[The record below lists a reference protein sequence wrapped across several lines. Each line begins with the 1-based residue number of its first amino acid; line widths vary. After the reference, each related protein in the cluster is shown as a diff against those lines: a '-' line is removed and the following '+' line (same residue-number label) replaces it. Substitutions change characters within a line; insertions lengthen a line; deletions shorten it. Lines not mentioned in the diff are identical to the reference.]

1 MHIKNKGI
9 RLLFLLL
16 ILLALALASV
26 SPFINI
32 DPISRGLSTSL
43 GYSTYSSGTMVF
55 QQVMMTYLITAFSI
69 ACYWDLLLIF
79 LLFRMPINRYD
90 CAVPKQMR
98 KVRLRPIK
106 FTSHFVA
113 V

>member
-1 MHIKNKGI
+1 MQMKNKRI
-9 RLLFLLL
+9 RLVFLLL

-26 SPFINI
+26 SPFINVE
-32 DPISRGLSTSL
+32 PVSRGSSAST
-43 GYSTYSSGTMVF
+43 GYSTFSLGAMVY
-55 QQVMMTYLITAFSI
+55 QQIATTYLTAAFSF
-69 ACYWDLLLIF
+69 ASYWDLLLIV
-79 LLFRMPINRYD
+79 LLLRILVHRFD
-90 CAVPKQMR
+90 CAVPKQMK